1 MTDQL
6 RRYAPAMAT
15 ASDSRQAAAR
25 WRGGLVGACSAAVAV
40 AAHGLGGGVL
50 PDGAALMLLVL
61 GCGVV
66 GTAAGGRLGCRGVSA
81 VAAFLGIGQLVGH
94 LTLAAASGHAHGLTV
109 APEMVV
115 AHLGAAMA
123 CAVLICAA
131 EQLWS
136 ALATYVWRL
145 VRTLTATASA
155 AVRRGDVDG
164 RGDDELSPVRL
175 GCTAGTRGP
184 PLLFV

>member
-1 MTDQL
+1 MTDQVQ
-6 RRYAPAMAT
+6 RYDPAMAT
-15 ASDSRQAAAR
+15 AADSRQAAAR

-40 AAHGLGGGVL
+40 GAHGLGGGVL
-50 PDGAALMLLVL
+50 PDGAALVLLVL
-61 GCGVV
+61 GCAVV
-66 GTAAGGRLGCRGVSA
+66 GTAASGGRFGCRGVSA

-115 AHLGAAMA
+115 AHLGAAVV

-155 AVRRGDVDG
+155 NVRRRDVDA
-164 RGDDELSPVRL
+164 RGDDGLLPIRL

-184 PLLFV
+184 PLFA

>member
-1 MTDQL
+1 
-6 RRYAPAMAT
+6 MAS
-15 ASDSRQAAAR
+15 ASGSKQAAAR
-25 WRGGLVGACSAAVAV
+25 WRGGLVGACSAAA
-40 AAHGLGGGVL
+40 AIGAHGVGGGVL

-61 GCGVV
+61 GCAVV
-66 GTAAGGRLGCRGVSA
+66 GTAAAGGRLGCRSVGT
-81 VAAFLGIGQLVGH
+81 VAAFLCIGQLVGH
-94 LTLAAASGHAHGLTV
+94 LTLAAASGHTHGLTV

-115 AHLGAAMA
+115 AHLAAAAA

-145 VRTLTATASA
+145 VRALTATVPDH
-155 AVRRGDVDG
+155 VRRCDVDG
-164 RGDDELSPVRL
+164 RGDDELAPLRL

-184 PLLFV
+184 PLFV